1 MNQLISIIVPIYNVQ
16 DYLRT
21 CLESI
26 LSQTYTNIEIILVN
40 DGSEDSSEEI
50 CREYAKKDERVRL
63 YSQENRG
70 LSVARNIG
78 VSFSKG
84 ELIVFV
90 DSDDYVAPKMIEKLY
105 AAMKKADAD
114 LAMCGFKRVDQYGR
128 DCGLS
133 FLPEDKI
140 IGGKEAIKCLFDENS
155 GYMVAWNKLYKKS
168 FLIDNVFPP
177 GKIHEDE
184 FVMHR
189 IFSEC
194 KKIAI
199 ISESLYF
206 YVQRDGSIMSR
217 PSIKSLDIIEAFY
230 DRACLCDG
238 LCMKEEKLK
247 SIQQAEYRYQNVALA
262 HCFDKNTKPEEKLAL
277 NTLRKAE
284 QLLPFHKRRWIVL
297 KRQIVRLLSRV
308 NKY

>member
-40 DGSEDSSEEI
+40 DGSEDASEEI
-50 CREYAKKDERVRL
+50 CCEYAKRDERVKL

-70 LSVARNIG
+70 LSVARNTG

-90 DSDDYVAPKMIEKLY
+90 DSDDYIAPMMVEKLY
-105 AAMKKADAD
+105 DAMKKANAD
-114 LAMCGFKRVDQYGR
+114 LAMCGFKRVDQNGR
-128 DCGLS
+128 DSGLS
-133 FLPEDKI
+133 FLPGDKT
-140 IGGKEAIKCLFDENS
+140 IGGKEAIKSLFDENS

-168 FLIDNVFPP
+168 FLKNNIFPP

-194 KKIAI
+194 KRVAVV
-199 ISESLYF
+199 SESLYF

-217 PSIKSLDIIEAFY
+217 LSIKSLDIIEAFC
-230 DRACLCDG
+230 DRAYLCNKLGMD
-238 LCMKEEKLK
+238 EEKVK
-247 SIQQAEYRYQNVALA
+247 SIQQAEYRYQNAALA
-262 HCFDKNTKPEEKLAL
+262 HCFDKNTKAEEKLAL

-284 QLLPFHKRRWIVL
+284 QLLPFYKRRWVVL
-297 KRQIVRLLSRV
+297 KRQIVRLLSKV
-308 NKY
+308 NKS